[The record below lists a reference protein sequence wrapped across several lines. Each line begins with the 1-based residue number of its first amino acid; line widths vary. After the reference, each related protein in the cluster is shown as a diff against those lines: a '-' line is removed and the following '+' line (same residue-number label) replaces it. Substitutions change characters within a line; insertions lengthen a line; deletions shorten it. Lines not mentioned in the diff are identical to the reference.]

1 MITRKNISRLFYIY
15 TEASVAVLLGVFSLI
30 ELACYFAVPEFFQP
44 VALGSAVVFLFMTIY
59 LVVFIYNCEKKW
71 SE

>member
-1 MITRKNISRLFYIY
+1 MITRKQISRLFYIY
-15 TEASVAVLLGVFSLI
+15 SEASVAVMLGFFSII

-44 VALGSAVVFLFMTIY
+44 LALGGAVVLAFMTISLAVY
-59 LVVFIYNCEKKW
+59 IYNCEKKW

>member
-1 MITRKNISRLFYIY
+1 MITRKNISRIFYIY
-15 TEASVAVLLGVFSLI
+15 SEASVAVLLGICSLI
-30 ELACYFAVPEFFQP
+30 ELGCYLAVPEFFQP
-44 VALGSAVVFLFMTIY
+44 IALGAAVVFCLLTIY